1 MKPAM
6 HDVRL
11 LELGLQPPRWQ
22 GHDHVFPMPAPS
34 DELRSRYRGCLI
46 GGAIG
51 DALGR
56 PVEGRPAHV
65 VRRRYPTGLRDFE
78 PWRGWTS
85 GPIGTFTDDT
95 QLTIVIA
102 EWLIAHA
109 HAPLSAIDLAE
120 RIVVWGETGRGIGRA
135 TTDALRNYAR
145 GVPWWEAGVAS
156 AGNGA
161 AMRAAPYGLRYAG
174 QPDQLRYVAA
184 LGSAPTHADITAV
197 ASAIVQAA
205 AVNQC
210 LVLTPEQIDPHDF
223 LASLVAS
230 VEDME
235 LPELALRSGGAAR
248 SLVQQIESVYD
259 FLGRPSYDV
268 FDHFYNGAFV
278 METTPV
284 VLWCLL
290 SFAADPEEA
299 LVSAV
304 MGGRDADTIA
314 AILGNLLGALHGDG
328 GFPERWTGSNLEDA
342 ERLVELADG
351 LYDVRWPSSRL

>member
-1 MKPAM
+1 MKQAM
-6 HDVRL
+6 HDIRL
-11 LELGLQPPRWQ
+11 AELGLQPPPWQ
-22 GHDHVFPMPAPS
+22 GSEHVFPMPVPS

-65 VRRRYPTGLRDFE
+65 VRHRYPAGLRDFQ
-78 PWRGWTS
+78 PWSGWTS

-102 EWLIAHA
+102 EWLLAHA
-109 HAPLSAIDLAE
+109 NAPLSATDLAE
-120 RIVVWGETGRGIGRA
+120 RIVRWGRTGRGIGRA
-135 TTDALRNYAR
+135 TTQALRNYDHGLPWWDA
-145 GVPWWEAGVAS
+145 GVPS

-161 AMRAAPYGLRYAG
+161 AMRAAPYGLRHAG
-174 QPDQLRYVAA
+174 QPDQLRHVAA
-184 LGSAPTHADITAV
+184 LGSAPTHADITAI
-197 ASAIVQAA
+197 ASAIVQGV

-210 LVLTPEQIDPHDF
+210 LVLTPEEIDPHAF
-223 LASLVAS
+223 LVSLAAS
-230 VEDME
+230 VEDID
-235 LPELALRSGGAAR
+235 LPELALRSGGAPR
-248 SLVQQIESVYD
+248 SLVQQIEAVYD

-290 SFAADPEEA
+290 SFAGDPEEA
-299 LVSAV
+299 LVTAV

-328 GFPERWTGSNLEDA
+328 AFPDRWTGSNLEDSD
-342 ERLVELADG
+342 RLIELVVG
-351 LYDVRWPSSRL
+351 LYDVRWSSSRL